1 MTGVFQNALLGFQTG
16 NQYGEQRRRR
26 NALSGAGEMG
36 AGGDWTGAQNALLK
50 GGYLD
55 EANAYGQFGEQ
66 ARTRQT
72 REAVTTAVQGAGNDP
87 MAGLRAGAGAALQG
101 GDTDQFARLTDM
113 ANKMDDNQRA
123 RASEMQREQAN
134 LFAQL
139 STQNLP
145 PEQAKARVLEAL
157 QSVPGMDPQTIQRV
171 QQKGLEEFTPQMM
184 RQNGMRFMEAA
195 DVFARQDAR
204 QERQEDIQ
212 YRDGRDR
219 VEDRRWNQMYG
230 ARYGGG
236 GGGQPA
242 QPRTNIWGG
251 PAQGEQ
257 FDATNPTGV
266 KASAE
271 QRGRIAL
278 SFENIISSNNQL
290 EAWERE
296 AAARDEEEGKK
307 SRGNTPYGRDW
318 LARAAEAVPFD
329 GGTAARAL
337 GGDDYQSYETAAR
350 SFEQSI
356 LPAFAGS
363 AVTESE
369 AARFVRANQPRMG
382 DSASTLAQKADNRR
396 RIINAAAGMIG
407 QPAPFPDT
415 SVWEP
420 AEQTGPNTQRIID
433 SGYMTPRRDQPT
445 RRERT
450 DQIAQGGL
458 VRPRGDAPPPRPR
471 GVPPSARW
479 DAASGEWVE

>member
-26 NALSGAGEMG
+26 NALSGAGQMG

-72 REAVTTAVQGAGNDP
+72 RDAVTTAVQGAGNDP
-87 MAGLRAGAGAALQG
+87 IAGLRAGAGAALQG

-157 QSVPGMDPQTIQRV
+157 QSVPGMSPETLQRV
-171 QQKGLEEFTPQMM
+171 QQKGLEEFTPDMM

-204 QERQEDIQ
+204 QERTEEIQ
-212 YRDGRDR
+212 YRDRRDQ

-236 GGGQPA
+236 
-242 QPRTNIWGG
+242 

-257 FDATNPTGV
+257 FDATNPTGI

-278 SFENIISSNNQL
+278 SFGNIISSNNQL
-290 EAWERE
+290 EAWEQD
-296 AAARDEEEGKK
+296 AAQDGQ
-307 SRGNTPYGRDW
+307 TPYGRDW
-318 LARAAEAVPFD
+318 GARALEAVPFD
-329 GGTAARAL
+329 GGSAARMA

-382 DSASTLAQKADNRR
+382 DSPSTLAQKADNRR

-415 SVWEP
+415 GVWEP
-420 AEQTGPNTQRIID
+420 AEQPGPNTQRIID
-433 SGYMTPRRDQPT
+433 SGYMTPRRDQPP

-458 VRPRGDAPPPRPR
+458 VRPRGNAAPPRPR

-479 DAASGEWVE
+479 DATSGEWVE